1 MTIPSLYSSS
11 PFYNSTSALNGS
23 PFCPTGIGYANR
35 IEGLSNYPIEGLS
48 GDPFDL
54 EKFVSDIVDLTIKIG
69 TPIVVTAAQT
79 AVFKARI
86 ESNKALGDK
95 YGANVAVLVNGKRE
109 VGTRVVSLNNEY
121 VEFLDGTRIPWTPTL
136 QETAVTA
143 EKGNWLADPKNQTM
157 VVFGVLALVAVY
169 FISKRK

>member
-35 IEGLSNYPIEGLS
+35 IEGLSNYPIEGL
-48 GDPFDL
+48 GDSIDWG
-54 EKFVSDIVDLTIKIG
+54 KFASDIVDLGVKIG
-69 TPIVVTAAQT
+69 TPIIVTAAQT

-136 QETAVTA
+136 QQTAVTA
-143 EKGNWLADPKNQTM
+143 SGGNWLADPKNQTM
-157 VVFGVLALVAVY
+157 VVLGVLALVAVY
-169 FISKRK
+169 FVSKRK

>member
-48 GDPFDL
+48 GDPFDWG
-54 EKFVSDIVDLTIKIG
+54 KFASDIVDLGVKIG
-69 TPIVVTAAQT
+69 TPIIVTAAQT
-79 AVFKARI
+79 AQAKIRRETNQAV
-86 ESNKALGDK
+86 GDK
-95 YGANVAVLVNGKRE
+95 YGVNVAVLVNGKQE
-109 VGTRVVSLNNEY
+109 IGTRVISANNEY

-136 QETAVTA
+136 QQTAVTA
-143 EKGNWLADPKNQTM
+143 SGGNWLADPKNQTM